1 MTIRDF
7 MSLGF
12 EKLREYGLLA
22 LLGKIIRLMNK
33 RMKSKLLDFQYWFLR
48 VRSKDGYLLRE
59 IQGSQMLLDLADS
72 GISKDLAFN
81 NIREDIATH
90 MMHEILKGGEVVV
103 DVGANIG
110 YYALMEAKL
119 VGDEGTVYAIEP
131 VPKNFKL
138 LEKNVKINRYRSI
151 ELYHHAI
158 GDYDGKST
166 MYVSPLSNWHA
177 MNDISGTGKTIE
189 VDMFKLDTFLKGKP
203 YPSLIRMDLEGF
215 EYQVLQGLKNT
226 LAEEKPLILFIEYH
240 PHIMKRE
247 ESLELL
253 KQLKHSGF
261 FIRLIANR
269 AGIQDLSIDDLMVDE
284 ENLAGK
290 TGGFL
295 VFFER

>member
-1 MTIRDF
+1 MAIRSF
-7 MSLGF
+7 MSSGF
-12 EKLREYGLLA
+12 EKLREYGFLV

-33 RMKSKLLDFQYWFLR
+33 RMKFKLLDFQYWSLR

-59 IQGSQMLLDLADS
+59 IQGSQMLLDLNDY
-72 GISKDLAFN
+72 GISKDLTFN
-81 NIREDIATH
+81 DIREDIATH
-90 MMHEILKGGEVVV
+90 MMHEVLKDGDVVV

-119 VGDEGTVYAIEP
+119 VGDEGAVYAIEP
-131 VPKNFKL
+131 VPRNFKL
-138 LEKNVKINRYRSI
+138 LEKNVSINKYRSI

-166 MYVSPLSNWHA
+166 MYISPLSNWHA

-189 VDMFKLDTFLKGKP
+189 VDVFKLDTFLKDKP
-203 YPSLIRMDLEGF
+203 YPSLIRMDVEGF
-215 EYQVLQGLKNT
+215 EYQILQGLKDT
-226 LAEEKPLILFIEYH
+226 LAEDKPLILFIEYH

-247 ESLELL
+247 KSLEFLEQM
-253 KQLKHSGF
+253 KSSGF

-269 AGIQDLSIDDLMVDE
+269 AGVQDLSIDDLMMDE